1 MANNIGLC
9 KVSKTEN
16 DISEFDEFM
25 KDYLASKEL
34 HAPVKKAKKVGLIRP
49 ADPWEISNPPP
60 ALKQFSS
67 SFKTLIKH

>member
-1 MANNIGLC
+1 
-9 KVSKTEN
+9 VSKTEN

-34 HAPVKKAKKVGLIRP
+34 LNIELHAPVEKAKKVGLIRP

-60 ALKQFSS
+60 ALKTVFFQFQN
-67 SFKTLIKH
+67 TD